1 MTPKR
6 FFIVMCVVNLIL
18 VLAIITGV
26 YFGNSLISKQADK
39 LSLAKAKNE
48 ATQALKDQLNQAKK
62 DIAQYEDLNQ
72 ITKSVVPQDKDQAK
86 TVLEIQKAA
95 MESGIPIKSIVFDT
109 SSLGQVKKATTPSS
123 EDGATT
129 KTPAAPT
136 TDITQVA
143 PVQGINGVYSLKIT
157 VSSQDATPVNFSNLI
172 TFLQKLENNRRTAH
186 VEDISIKPSPEGKV
200 SFNLILKAYLKP

>member
-26 YFGNSLISKQADK
+26 YFGNSLISKQANK

-72 ITKSVVPQDKDQAK
+72 ITKSIVPQDKDQAK

-109 SSLGQVKKATTPSS
+109 SSLGQVKKATTSS
-123 EDGATT
+123 NEDGSGATT
-129 KTPAAPT
+129 KAPT